1 MAPDYQKLA
10 KAMTYLRNPE
20 CKLILTNTDPTF
32 PTHGDVFPGGYFF
45 AVVMPFF
52 QLTGPTGSGSL
63 SIPIVNASKR
73 KPLVIGKPNKMMM
86 DAILAQ

>member
-32 PTHGDVFPGGYFF
+32 PTHGDVFPGGYFL
-45 AVVMPFF
+45 
-52 QLTGPTGSGSL
+52 QL
-63 SIPIVNASKR
+63 
-73 KPLVIGKPNKMMM
+73 
-86 DAILAQ
+86 